1 VELPIFPLNTVL
13 FPGQRLP
20 LHIFEERYKLMISM
34 CVEERLP
41 FGVCLIREGHEV
53 GGGARPFDTGTTAH
67 IREAQ
72 RLEDGRLNIACVG
85 GERFIIKAIVQET
98 PYMTAEVQGL
108 RQEHCEAKDTP
119 EAAAALFAEYVRL
132 NLAMTNQWARTM
144 EMPADAGTLA
154 DFIGARLA
162 VDVITKQRLLEQLSP
177 ELRLQ
182 GEIELLSRAVEL
194 LGSQVELARAARWHG
209 FAVLN

>member
-20 LHIFEERYKLMISM
+20 LHIFEERYKLMINT
-34 CVEERLP
+34 CLEQRLP
-41 FGVCLIREGHEV
+41 FGVCLIREGREV
-53 GGGARPFDTGTTAH
+53 GAGAKPFDTGTTAH
-67 IREAQ
+67 IREVQ
-72 RLEDGRLNIACVG
+72 RLEDGKLNIVCVG
-85 GERFIIKAIVQET
+85 GERFVINAIVQET
-98 PYMTAEVQGL
+98 PYMTAEVRGL
-108 RQEHCEAKDTP
+108 RQEYAEAPDAS
-119 EAAAALFAEYVRL
+119 EAAAKLFAEYVRL

-144 EMPADAGTLA
+144 EMPSDAGTLA

-182 GEIELLSRAVEL
+182 GEIEVLSRAVTL
-194 LGSQVELARAARWHG
+194 LGSQVQVARAARWQG
-209 FAVLN
+209 FGVLN